1 MKSESNL
8 EKVLEAGQ
16 FAVTSELG
24 PPKSANAEN
33 IIKKA
38 QYMKGNA
45 DAVNLTDNQTAI
57 VRLASMAAAR
67 LIMDEG
73 LEPVMQMV
81 VRDRNRI
88 ALQSDILGAAALG
101 VKNLLCLSGDHQSF
115 GNHPTAKNVFDID
128 STQLIRAVKNM
139 RDEKKFINGDDIKV
153 EPRMFI
159 GAVVNPFADPFEYRV
174 KRLAKKIAAGS
185 DFIQTQV
192 IYDMDRFEKWMGL
205 VRKEGLHE
213 EVYILA
219 GVTPLKSAKAAKAI
233 NRFVS
238 GIIIPK
244 EIIDR
249 MAAAEDQKAEGLD
262 QAVETI
268 EHLKT
273 IEGIAGV
280 HVMAI
285 AWESKV
291 PEIVERAGLLP
302 RPKL

>member
-238 GIIIPK
+238 GINISK

>member
-1 MKSESNL
+1 MKSDSNL
-8 EKVLEAGQ
+8 EKVLESGQ

-115 GNHPTAKNVFDID
+115 GNHATAKNVFDID
-128 STQLIRAVKNM
+128 STQLIKAVKDM

-159 GAVVNPFADPFEYRV
+159 GAAVNPFADPFEYRV
-174 KRLAKKIAAGS
+174 KRLGKKIAAGC

-213 EVYILA
+213 KVYLLA

-238 GIIIPK
+238 GINIPK

-249 MAAAEDQKAEGLD
+249 MAAAEDQKAEGLN

>member
-1 MKSESNL
+1 MKASSNL
-8 EKVLEAGQ
+8 EKVLEAGN

-24 PPKSANAEN
+24 PPKSADGNN
-33 IIKKA
+33 IRKKTE
-38 QYMKGNA
+38 YMKGNA
-45 DAVNLTDNQTAI
+45 DAVNLTDNQTSI
-57 VRLASMAAAR
+57 VRLSSIAAAR
-67 LIMDEG
+67 IIMDEG

-88 ALQSDILGAAALG
+88 ALQSDILGASALG
-101 VKNLLCLSGDHQSF
+101 IKNILCLSGDHQTF
-115 GNHPTAKNVFDID
+115 GNHPQAKNVFDID
-128 STQLIRAVKNM
+128 SMQLIQMVKNM
-139 RDEKKFINGDDIKV
+139 RDEKKFLNGDEIKV

-159 GAVVNPFADPFEYRV
+159 GAAVNPFADPFDYRV
-174 KRLAKKIAAGS
+174 KRLAKKIKAGC

-192 IYDMDRFEKWMGL
+192 IYDMEKFEKFMAEA
-205 VRKEGLHE
+205 RKEGLHE
-213 EVYILA
+213 QVYILG

-233 NRFVS
+233 NKFVS
-238 GIIIPK
+238 GINIPQD
-244 EIIDR
+244 IIDR
-249 MAAAEDQKAEGLD
+249 MSNAEDQKAEGIT

-273 IEGIAGV
+273 IEGIKGV

-302 RPKL
+302 RPKV

>member
-8 EKVLEAGQ
+8 EKVLESGK

-128 STQLIRAVKNM
+128 STQLIRAVKDM

-238 GIIIPK
+238 GINIPK
-244 EIIDR
+244 EIIER
-249 MAAAEDQKAEGLD
+249 MAAAEDQKAEGLN

>member
-8 EKVLEAGQ
+8 EKVLEAGK

-213 EVYILA
+213 TVYILA

-238 GIIIPK
+238 GINIPK
-244 EIIDR
+244 EIIER